1 MDQVD
6 TLIEQWRVARPGL
19 DVTTMGTIGRLS
31 RATKRIH
38 TVVEETFASFGLNMA
53 GFDVLSALRRSG
65 PPYALS
71 PGDLLASMMITSGT
85 MTNRIDQLE
94 KAGLVSRTPD
104 PGDAR
109 KAIVCLTPEGLQ
121 RIDEA
126 IVQHVATQRR
136 ILAGLTAEEVAQ
148 LDGLLRKLSQT
159 LGV

>member
-6 TLIEQWRVARPGL
+6 KVTEQWRVARPDL

-31 RATKRIH
+31 RATKRVH
-38 TVVEETFASFGLNMA
+38 TVVEETFTSLGLNMA

-65 PPYALS
+65 APYSLT

-94 KAGLVSRTPD
+94 KAGLVSRTSD
-104 PGDAR
+104 PSDAR
-109 KAIVCLTPEGLQ
+109 KSIVGLTPDGLK

-126 IVQHVATQRR
+126 IVEHVATQRR
-136 ILAGLTAEEVAQ
+136 ILAGLTGEEIAQ
-148 LDGLLRKLSQT
+148 LDGLLRKLTQS